1 MKKQERCPALHTNLT
16 DRFPTPN
23 LVTAIDADTAA
34 TKMAVLAFST
44 TCMANHEAVTTRPPL
59 NLIRGK
65 IKPVVIYVIPQ
76 TPKAKDPTKQ
86 MLRECEVGDKC
97 PAQFSGAA

>member
-44 TCMANHEAVTTRPPL
+44 TCMADHEAVTTCPPL

-65 IKPVVIYVIPQ
+65 VKPVVIYVIPQ